1 MPREVPAHC
10 PNCGGPLEIRE
21 VVCHQCD
28 TQIRSH
34 YELSPFDRLDPD
46 KRRFA
51 LLFLR
56 AAGNLREMERLL
68 GVSYPTV
75 RKKLDEVIEALGG
88 PVETGEPGP
97 RGRRKQILEQVRL
110 GRLSVDE
117 ALSQLRELG
126 EEPE

>member
-1 MPREVPAHC
+1 NLGEIGALPR
-10 PNCGGPLEIRE
+10 
-21 VVCHQCD
+21 
-28 TQIRSH
+28 
-34 YELSPFDRLDPD
+34 
-46 KRRFA
+46 
-51 LLFLR
+51 
-56 AAGNLREMERLL
+56 
-68 GVSYPTV
+68 VSFPTL
-75 RKKLDEVIEALGG
+75 RKKLVDSIEALGG